1 MAEKMIIAMAA
12 DGTPIAVMKI
22 IDSENGTETP
32 VNVYTCTEAVVC
44 PEGKTV
50 QQHLEALY
58 SHANNEGAHLTPT
71 EKAGLETQAGA
82 QEKATTA
89 KTEAVAAASLM
100 AQAAKTE
107 AAQDATTKSE
117 AARNAAYKYADEK
130 AAIAAAHANDD
141 GNPHKVT
148 AAQVGLGNVPNKKT
162 NDLEPTFTEASALEA
177 LTSGEKL
184 SVLFGKI
191 AKAVN
196 TLISH
201 LQNAS
206 NPHKVTAKQAGAIP
220 TTGGTITGDFT
231 VDGGDIILKEGV
243 NYFLPDQELPEPGK
257 KGRLLF
263 KVVE

>member
-1 MAEKMIIAMAA
+1 MAEVSTN
-12 DGTPIAVMKI
+12 GTPIAVLKLI
-22 IDSENGTETP
+22 NPDTGEA
-32 VNVYTCTEAVVC
+32 VAVYVKTCTDAVVC
-44 PEGKTV
+44 PDGKTA
-50 QQHLEALY
+50 QEHITAIY
-58 SHANNEGAHLTPT
+58 GHIADDGIHLTVDQ
-71 EKAGLETQAGA
+71 KANMETKQGA
-82 QEKATTA
+82 QAKATTA
-89 KTEAVAAASLM
+89 KTEAVAAASLLI
-100 AQAAKTE
+100 QAAKTE

-117 AARNAAYKYADEK
+117 AARNAAYKYADDK
-130 AAIAAAHANDD
+130 AAVADAHAKDT

-177 LTSGEKL
+177 LISGEKL
-184 SVLFGKI
+184 SVLFGKL
-191 AKAVN
+191 AKAVS

-243 NYFLPDQELPEPGK
+243 NYFLPGQDLPEPGK